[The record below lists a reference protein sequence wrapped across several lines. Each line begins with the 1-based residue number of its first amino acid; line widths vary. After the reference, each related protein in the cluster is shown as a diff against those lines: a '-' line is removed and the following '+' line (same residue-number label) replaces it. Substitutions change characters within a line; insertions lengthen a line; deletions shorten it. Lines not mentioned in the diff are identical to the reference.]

1 VAPLQLGCRLGET
14 LIETVPSPWNTT
26 MRQLADP
33 YPPVIYFLHTVLGV
47 LGVLLAV
54 VALAGVKGSSTHVR
68 AGWGFV
74 IASVIA
80 ALTAVAFSVTSP
92 SPLSVASALMV
103 LSLVS
108 SAVLAL
114 RPVSVPIRR
123 AEGAATAVMGL
134 AWLMLATLGAF
145 AVAVALGF
153 ASPPPEAGRLPWY
166 VLALPLL
173 YAAFPT
179 YFLVDDRRFRRLG
192 SDRSSR
198 AYPRH
203 LSRMAFA
210 FAIAVHA
217 PVVSF
222 ADDLQLHLYVAF
234 FGPFLLWP
242 AILFTL
248 RRHPRLRARRV
259 DARVA
264 TGRDFAERG
273 TSRGAGGW

>member
-1 VAPLQLGCRLGET
+1 MV
-14 LIETVPSPWNTT
+14 
-26 MRQLADP
+26 QLADP
-33 YPPVIYFLHTVLGV
+33 FPPVIYFLHTILGT

-54 VALAGVKGSSTHVR
+54 VALTGVKGSSTHVR

-74 IASVIA
+74 IASVVA

-92 SPLSVASALMV
+92 SPLAVASALMV
-103 LSLVS
+103 LSLVA

-114 RPVSVPIRR
+114 RPASARVRR
-123 AEGAATAVMGL
+123 AESAATAVMGL
-134 AWLMLATLGAF
+134 AWLLLTSLGSF
-145 AVAVALGF
+145 AVALAVGLA
-153 ASPPPEAGRLPWY
+153 APPSEAELPPLH

-173 YAAFPT
+173 YAVFPT
-179 YFLVDDRRFRRLG
+179 HFLVDDRRVRRLG

-222 ADDLQLHLYVAF
+222 ADDLQLNLYVAF

-242 AILFTL
+242 AILFAL
-248 RRHPRLRARRV
+248 RRHPRLQPKRA
-259 DARVA
+259 DALRTRPA
-264 TGRDFAERG
+264 
-273 TSRGAGGW
+273 